1 MPFNRENSMEMMYS
15 MGLDIHF
22 YATVILFGVILFNL
36 FRLLRATNI
45 HHYAKKSV
53 YINQLAMLF
62 LGAVVFTG
70 MIMMAAKHLDFTL
83 ENIVMTLFA
92 LLFFILEARRL
103 KQLRFLD
110 ITQENPLQDYQTR
123 AKKLLY
129 IELMGTVLI
138 SAWML
143 LI

>member
-1 MPFNRENSMEMMYS
+1 METMYA
-15 MGLDIHF
+15 MGLNIHF
-22 YATVILFGVILFNL
+22 YATVVLLGVILFNL

-70 MIMMAAKHLDFTL
+70 MIMMAAKHLDL
-83 ENIVMTLFA
+83 SVENIVMILFS

-103 KQLRFLD
+103 KQLRFLN
-110 ITQENPLQDYQTR
+110 TAQENPLLDYQTR

-129 IELMGTVLI
+129 IELAGTLLI
-138 SAWML
+138 SIWML